1 MRRSSGRSRLH
12 ASHVTVVPESA
23 VPRVH
28 SSRVAPSPDRSRR
41 TMWIAAVIGI
51 PASAVFLFLAIRGAD
66 LGLVWQTLKD
76 VRWGPVAVAV
86 GCMGVVYWLQ
96 ANRWK
101 RIAATRATQFQFVE
115 MVV

>member
-1 MRRSSGRSRLH
+1 
-12 ASHVTVVPESA
+12 
-23 VPRVH
+23 
-28 SSRVAPSPDRSRR
+28 
-41 TMWIAAVIGI
+41 MWIAAVIGI

-66 LGLVWQTLKD
+66 LSLVWQTLQN

-96 ANRWK
+96 ANRWR

-115 MVV
+115 MVVAGVAVNNVLPGRIGDFMRRAGYRAAPTPADAASPRS